1 MSVLNVTE
9 KDFDQVINSGKLVL
23 VDFWAVWCRPCQMMG
38 PVMEELA
45 QEYDGKLVVAKVNV
59 DEAENLCVRFGIT
72 NIPNMKFFKNGVEV
86 GNVVGA
92 VPKSTLVAAT
102 EKNQSVH
109 NAQRMLRF
117 VVFIPFHHVWNLF
130 CFRKTSRN
138 RRI

>member
-1 MSVLNVTE
+1 MAEVRHFTE
-9 KDFDQVINSGKLVL
+9 EDFEAQTSKGVVL

-92 VPKSTLVAAT
+92 VPKSTLVAAI
-102 EKNQSVH
+102 EKNQ
-109 NAQRMLRF
+109 
-117 VVFIPFHHVWNLF
+117 
-130 CFRKTSRN
+130 
-138 RRI
+138 

>member
-1 MSVLNVTE
+1 
-9 KDFDQVINSGKLVL
+9 
-23 VDFWAVWCRPCQMMG
+23 MMG

-92 VPKSTLVAAT
+92 VPKSTLVAAI
-102 EKNQSVH
+102 EKNQ
-109 NAQRMLRF
+109 
-117 VVFIPFHHVWNLF
+117 
-130 CFRKTSRN
+130 
-138 RRI
+138 